1 MEEHRT
7 DVYEEVLKDKVRK
20 KGLCVVVTKTWHFVW
35 EDLFKRLFGGRHES
49 K

>member
-1 MEEHRT
+1 L
-7 DVYEEVLKDKVRK
+7 YIS
-20 KGLCVVVTKTWHFVW
+20 VTRTWHFVW